1 MKKTALLILFLAAVS
16 AAGPG
21 AARAGQV
28 SIAAGLGLFNVK
40 VTSMREAKFR
50 NVVQQAYDF
59 SCGSAAVAT
68 LLTYHYD
75 NAVQEVDVFQKMWDD
90 GDREAIGTIGFSLLD
105 MRRYLE
111 TRGFGAEGFKA
122 PLSKL
127 QEVGIPAITLINLR
141 GYLHFVVVKGVTDSE
156 VLVGDP
162 AKGIQVYTRDEFEKM
177 WNGILFVITSAPN
190 TGRDHFNLLAEWK
203 VHNRSPLGLALP
215 GGILS
220 MTGIVMPRSNEF

>member
-1 MKKTALLILFLAAVS
+1 MKKTALLILFLAAFS

-28 SIAAGLGLFNVK
+28 SIAAGLGLFNLK

-68 LLTYHYD
+68 LLTYHYN
-75 NAVQEVDVFQKMWDD
+75 NAVQELDVFQKMWDD
-90 GDREAIGTIGFSLLD
+90 GDREAIGTSGFSLLD

-111 TRGFGAEGFKA
+111 TRGFGAEGFEA

-127 QEVGIPAITLINLR
+127 QEVGIPAITLINLD
-141 GYLHFVVVKGVTDSE
+141 GYLHFVVVKGVTDDE
-156 VLVGDP
+156 ILVGDP
-162 AKGIQVYTRDEFEKM
+162 AKGIKVYARDEFEKM
-177 WNGILFVITSAPN
+177 WNGILFVVTSAPN

-203 VHNRSPLGLALP
+203 AHNRAPLGQVLP
-215 GGILS
+215 GGVLS